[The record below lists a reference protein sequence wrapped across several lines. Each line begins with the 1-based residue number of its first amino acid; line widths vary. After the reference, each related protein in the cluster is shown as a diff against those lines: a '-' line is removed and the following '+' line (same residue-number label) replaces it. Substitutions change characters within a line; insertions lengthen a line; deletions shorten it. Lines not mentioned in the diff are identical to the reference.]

1 MIDGNKKVKSKGTSP
16 TLVEKYLVKRQNGSG
31 HGYGGKAMESPLSTT
46 SVSTKDGIVSIPFGD
61 LHLGTLV
68 SRPNRF
74 LAVVNVNGKI
84 VEAHVSDPGRL
95 EELLFSGNKVMV
107 RHINPNLKAK
117 KSTRKT
123 AYDLVLA
130 AFEDIWVC
138 VDTRYPNDIFEVA
151 LRKGVLREF
160 SGYTQFQREV
170 TFERAISLVDPEH
183 NRDSS
188 QGGFTPSDNQGAS
201 AAKKAPTSRF
211 DFLLM
216 GPKCRPFLVEVK
228 SVNLCI
234 DGIGLFPDA
243 PTKRGARHVKELA
256 ALSSPQMSTGVM
268 FIAQRE
274 DITKVTAHR
283 EMDPEFATSLDE
295 AQEAGVKVMAV
306 RCIASPKELRLD
318 PQPIPYVKH
327 VP

>member
-1 MIDGNKKVKSKGTSP
+1 
-16 TLVEKYLVKRQNGSG
+16 
-31 HGYGGKAMESPLSTT
+31 MESSLSKTPI
-46 SVSTKDGIVSIPFGD
+46 SIKDGIVSIPFGD

-107 RHINPNLKAK
+107 RHINPNSEAK

-151 LRKGVLREF
+151 LRKRVLREF
-160 SGYTQFQREV
+160 SGYTQIQREV
-170 TFERAISLVDPEH
+170 TFERAISLIDPER
-183 NRDSS
+183 NTNFSQQGFMLRDDEK
-188 QGGFTPSDNQGAS
+188 TS
-201 AAKKAPTSRF
+201 AAKKTPTSRF

-216 GPKCRPFLVEVK
+216 GPRCRPFLLEVK

-243 PTKRGARHVKELA
+243 PTMRGARHVRELA
-256 ALSSPQMSTGVM
+256 ALSSPRMSTGVM

-274 DITKVTAHR
+274 DVTKVTAHR
-283 EMDPEFATSLDE
+283 KMDPEFAAALDE

>member
-1 MIDGNKKVKSKGTSP
+1 
-16 TLVEKYLVKRQNGSG
+16 
-31 HGYGGKAMESPLSTT
+31 MELSLSTT
-46 SVSTKDGIVSIPFGD
+46 PVSIKDGIVSIPFGD

-107 RHINPNLKAK
+107 RHINPNSEAK
-117 KSTRKT
+117 KSARKT

-151 LRKGVLREF
+151 LRKRVLREF
-160 SGYTQFQREV
+160 SGYTQIQREV
-170 TFERAISLVDPEH
+170 TFERAISLIDPER
-183 NRDSS
+183 NTNFLQQGFMLRDDEK
-188 QGGFTPSDNQGAS
+188 TS
-201 AAKKAPTSRF
+201 AAKKTPTSRF

-216 GPKCRPFLVEVK
+216 GPKCRPFLLEVK

-243 PTKRGARHVKELA
+243 PTMRGARHVRELA
-256 ALSSPQMSTGVM
+256 ALSSPRMSTGVM

-274 DITKVTAHR
+274 DVTKVTAHR
-283 EMDPEFATSLDE
+283 KMDPEFAAALDE

-306 RCIASPKELRLD
+306 RCIASPEELRLD

>member
-1 MIDGNKKVKSKGTSP
+1 
-16 TLVEKYLVKRQNGSG
+16 
-31 HGYGGKAMESPLSTT
+31 MESSLSKTPI
-46 SVSTKDGIVSIPFGD
+46 SIKDGIVSIPFGD

-107 RHINPNLKAK
+107 RHINPNSEAK

-151 LRKGVLREF
+151 LRKRVLREF
-160 SGYTQFQREV
+160 SGYTQIQREV
-170 TFERAISLVDPEH
+170 TFERAISLIDPER
-183 NRDSS
+183 NTNFSQQGLMLRDDEK
-188 QGGFTPSDNQGAS
+188 TS
-201 AAKKAPTSRF
+201 AAKKTPTSRF

-216 GPKCRPFLVEVK
+216 GPKCRPFLLEVK

-243 PTKRGARHVKELA
+243 PTKRGARHVRELA
-256 ALSSPQMSTGVM
+256 ALSSPRMSTGVM

-274 DITKVTAHR
+274 DVTKVTAHR
-283 EMDPEFATSLDE
+283 KMDPKFAGALDE

>member
-1 MIDGNKKVKSKGTSP
+1 
-16 TLVEKYLVKRQNGSG
+16 
-31 HGYGGKAMESPLSTT
+31 MESSLSKTPI
-46 SVSTKDGIVSIPFGD
+46 SIKDGIVSIPFGD

-107 RHINPNLKAK
+107 RHINPHSEAK

-151 LRKGVLREF
+151 LRKRVLREF
-160 SGYTQFQREV
+160 SGYTQIQREV
-170 TFERAISLVDPEH
+170 TFERAISLIDPER
-183 NRDSS
+183 NTNFSQQGLMLRDDEK
-188 QGGFTPSDNQGAS
+188 TS
-201 AAKKAPTSRF
+201 AAKKTPTSRF

-216 GPKCRPFLVEVK
+216 GPKCRPFLLEVK

-243 PTKRGARHVKELA
+243 PTKRGARHVRELA
-256 ALSSPQMSTGVM
+256 ALSSPRMSTGVM

-274 DITKVTAHR
+274 DVTKVTAHR
-283 EMDPEFATSLDE
+283 KMDPKFAGALDE